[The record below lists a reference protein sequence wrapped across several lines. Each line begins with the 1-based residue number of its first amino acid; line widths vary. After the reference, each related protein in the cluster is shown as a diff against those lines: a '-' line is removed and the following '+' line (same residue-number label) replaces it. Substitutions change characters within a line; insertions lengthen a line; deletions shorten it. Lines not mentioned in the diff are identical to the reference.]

1 MSFLSNVTNAL
12 SNPFVR
18 QIAGGVAGLAK
29 GAQGVQAV
37 DKGFK
42 IFDQLLSEFGQG
54 PAANTTT
61 DVNQPAVTLQDPRDV
76 LGDLGV
82 DGGAETAAQQT
93 AQQTTRRSGTSS
105 TRSAATDRASGSS
118 FMTAGE
124 AFDGLM
130 GAGLTSFTADE
141 RKMLD
146 ALRKQDP
153 AQAKLQEIQL
163 KMQKQQRLFEA
174 ISNILKMMG
183 ETQRAIISNMRA

>member
-1 MSFLSNVTNAL
+1 MSFLNNVSSAL

-42 IFDQLLSEFGQG
+42 IFDELMSAFGQG
-54 PAANTTT
+54 PAANPST

-76 LGDLGV
+76 LGDLGL
-82 DGGAETAAQQT
+82 DGGAPTQQT
-93 AQQTTRRSGTSS
+93 AQQTTRRTGS
-105 TRSAATDRASGSS
+105 TRSAATASGAQH
-118 FMTAGE
+118 MTAAE
-124 AFDGLM
+124 VFDGLKS
-130 GAGLTSFTADE
+130 AGLTALSKDE
-141 RKMLD
+141 QAMLNE
-146 ALRKQDP
+146 LQKTDP
-153 AQAKLQEIQL
+153 AGAKLQEMQL

-183 ETQRAIISNMRA
+183 ETQRAIIANMRA